1 MSAPHR
7 APTFRDL
14 SPDEAV
20 AVLARNDFGRL
31 AFTLRNRVDVQ
42 PLHYVYDDGWLY
54 GRTREGGKIDTLRRN
69 QWVAFEVD
77 EVAGP
82 FDWRSV
88 VVHGGFYLL
97 SPEGAGQPTW
107 EHAIGQLRRLLP
119 ATLTEDDPVPF
130 RTIVFRIAVQ
140 EITGR
145 AASTIEHEV
154 GEAWVHGAPR
164 SAPVDRAAPHPAS
177 RTPVSVPA
185 VTGRGTRRPPP
196 PAD

>member
-1 MSAPHR
+1 MSAPR
-7 APTFRDL
+7 RSPSFRDL
-14 SPDEAV
+14 TSDEAV

-54 GRTREGGKIDTLRRN
+54 GRTREGAKIETLRHN

-88 VVHGGFYLL
+88 VAHGGFYLL
-97 SPEGAGQPTW
+97 SPDGAGQPTW
-107 EHAIGQLRRLLP
+107 EHAVTQLRRLLP
-119 ATLTEDDPVPF
+119 EAMTPDDPVPF

-140 EITGR
+140 ELTGR
-145 AASTIEHEV
+145 AASTVEHEA
-154 GEAWVHGAPR
+154 GKAWAHGAETT
-164 SAPVDRAAPHPAS
+164 PVAHPAAHPAH

-185 VTGRGTRRPPP
+185 VSGRGVGQDGAPR
-196 PAD
+196 D